1 MLPKPRQDAAPAP
14 RASHPRLARF
24 VQAEAI
30 DARSV
35 QPWHFAVLGAH
46 TLDTGASAEPEAPGT
61 DSTDTPTATPAYDEA
76 EVERLMAQAWAR
88 GAQEGQQQAQEQL
101 QQQWQQRMDA
111 YVSAADQEAAQRL
124 QTAQALLRR
133 VEESMQQLQ
142 QDAAREVLHLA
153 CDVARQVVRQE
164 LRSQPQALLP
174 VVREALDMLAQDQRP
189 ARVRL
194 HPDDLAALQAVWPAA
209 QDDAGAAQPQRPI
222 HWQADARLARGDV
235 CVECAGTHIDAR
247 VEKRWQRATAAL
259 GLVSAWHD
267 GAAADMAR

>member
-1 MLPKPRQDAAPAP
+1 MLPEPRPPQPP
-14 RASHPRLARF
+14 LASARLARF

-46 TLDTGASAEPEAPGT
+46 TLETGASAEGEAPSA
-61 DSTDTPTATPAYDEA
+61 DSAPPPTAAPASEEVGQA
-76 EVERLMAQAWAR
+76 EVEHLLAQARAR
-88 GAQEGQQQAQEQL
+88 GVQEGQQQAQEQL
-101 QQQWQQRMDA
+101 QQHWQQRMDA
-111 YVSAADQEAAQRL
+111 YVSAADQQAAQHL

-133 VEESMQQLQ
+133 LEQSVQHLQ
-142 QDAAREVLHLA
+142 QDTACEVLHLA
-153 CDVARQVVRQE
+153 CDVARQIVRQE

-209 QDDAGAAQPQRPI
+209 QDDAAAAQPPQRPI
-222 HWQADARLARGDV
+222 HWQADPSLARGDA

-267 GAAADMAR
+267 TAS